1 MRLYR
6 MPGPTIL
13 GLPVCRCGR
22 GFEAGCWSLT
32 ATPVKE
38 ENRLVSLGLRET
50 RLAAA
55 AFLERQDGRLAD
67 FFCF

>member
-1 MRLYR
+1 VLEFDRHT
-6 MPGPTIL
+6 GQ
-13 GLPVCRCGR
+13 GG
-22 GFEAGCWSLT
+22 
-32 ATPVKE
+32 
-38 ENRLVSLGLRET
+38 NRFVPLGLRET

>member
-1 MRLYR
+1 VLEFDRHT
-6 MPGPTIL
+6 GQ
-13 GLPVCRCGR
+13 GG
-22 GFEAGCWSLT
+22 
-32 ATPVKE
+32 
-38 ENRLVSLGLRET
+38 NRLVPLGLRET